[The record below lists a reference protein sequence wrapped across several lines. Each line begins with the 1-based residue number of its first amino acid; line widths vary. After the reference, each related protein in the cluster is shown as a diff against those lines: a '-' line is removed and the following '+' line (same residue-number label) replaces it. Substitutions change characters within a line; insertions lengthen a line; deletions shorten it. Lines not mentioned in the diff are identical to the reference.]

1 LGSRSATH
9 HVDGDAVRSEFAVRA
24 VMSITRGYN
33 QMPRKPRQ
41 TIYSEK
47 PRVVVVATR
56 RKRNSKELRRIE
68 LALKESIIVVKS
80 PLIKKRNAEKA
91 IFEEPDSVP
100 RMSVAWYSPGQDLE
114 SNTKNPGGRVLTR
127 EEEVTL
133 FRQYN
138 YARWRVTKMQE
149 RLANAK
155 PQTDKDIDELL
166 RWFDITIDR
175 RDHIVECNLPL
186 VLAMAKRTYA
196 VGEYSDLVA
205 EGNVAL
211 VRCVDR
217 FDCERGFKFSTYAC
231 RALSAAFNRYGK
243 KQLKHKKT
251 APFEVDPERE
261 MQCSD
266 VEVDKTDDD
275 RILAI
280 RLALRSG
287 DVMLTDTEHE
297 VMRFRFGLH
306 CPQNPPLLTLQK
318 VGNELGISKER
329 VRQIQL
335 RALSK
340 IRDIVEQ
347 HLPADLLFE

>member
-1 LGSRSATH
+1 
-9 HVDGDAVRSEFAVRA
+9 
-24 VMSITRGYN
+24 
-33 QMPRKPRQ
+33 MPRKPRQ
-41 TIYSEK
+41 SINGEK
-47 PRVVVVATR
+47 PRVVIVATR
-56 RKRNSKELRRIE
+56 KKRSSDELRRID
-68 LALKESIIVVKS
+68 LALQESIMVVES
-80 PLIKKRNAEKA
+80 PLIKKRNAEKV

-100 RMSVAWYSPGQDLE
+100 RMSIAWYSPGQDLV
-114 SNTKNPGGRVLTR
+114 SNTKNLGGLVLTR

-149 RLANAK
+149 RLTKAK
-155 PQTDKDIDELL
+155 PQTDTDIDQLL
-166 RWFDITIDR
+166 RWFDIAIDR

-196 VGEYSDLVA
+196 AGEYGDLVA

-243 KQLKHKKT
+243 KQLKHKNS
-251 APFEVDPERE
+251 APFEFDADRE

-266 VEVDKTDDD
+266 VEVDQTDDD
-275 RILAI
+275 RIRAI

-287 DVMLTDTEHE
+287 DVALTETEHE

-306 CPQNPPLLTLQK
+306 CPQNPPLLTLQQ
-318 VGNELGISKER
+318 VGKEIGISKER

-335 RALSK
+335 RALAK
-340 IRDIVEQ
+340 IRDVVER
-347 HLPADLLFE
+347 HLPADLLSD

>member
-1 LGSRSATH
+1 
-9 HVDGDAVRSEFAVRA
+9 
-24 VMSITRGYN
+24 MSLTRGYI

-41 TIYSEK
+41 KIHGEK
-47 PRVVVVATR
+47 PRVIVVATR
-56 RKRNSKELRRIE
+56 RKRSSQELRRIE
-68 LALKESIIVVKS
+68 IAMTDSIKVVES

-114 SNTKNPGGRVLTR
+114 SNTKNSGGRVLTR

-149 RLANAK
+149 RLAKAT
-155 PQTDKDIDELL
+155 PQTDTDIDELL
-166 RWFDITIDR
+166 RWFDIALDR

-196 VGEYSDLVA
+196 AGEYGDLVA
-205 EGNVAL
+205 EGNIAL

-217 FDCERGFKFSTYAC
+217 FDCELGFKFSTYTC

-243 KQLKHKKT
+243 KQLKHKNT

-261 MQCSD
+261 MQISD
-266 VEVDKTDDD
+266 VEIGSSEDD

-287 DVMLTDTEHE
+287 DVVLTDTEQE

-306 CPQNPPLLTLQK
+306 CPQNPPLLTLQQ
-318 VGNELGISKER
+318 VGKQLGISKER

-340 IRDIVEQ
+340 IRDIVER
-347 HLPADLLFE
+347 HLPADLLSE

>member
-1 LGSRSATH
+1 
-9 HVDGDAVRSEFAVRA
+9 
-24 VMSITRGYN
+24 
-33 QMPRKPRQ
+33 MPRKPRQ
-41 TIYSEK
+41 TIYGEK

-56 RKRNSKELRRIE
+56 RKRSPDELSRLD
-68 LALKESIIVVKS
+68 LALEKSITVVES

-91 IFEEPDSVP
+91 IFDEPDSVP
-100 RMSVAWYSPGQDLE
+100 RMSVAWYSPGQNLE
-114 SNTKNPGGRVLTR
+114 SKTKNPGGRPLTR

-149 RLANAK
+149 RFEKAK
-155 PQTDKDIDELL
+155 PKTDKDIDELL
-166 RWFDITIDR
+166 RWFDIATSR
-175 RDHIVECNLPL
+175 REHIVECNLPL

-196 VGEYSDLVA
+196 AGEYGDLVA

-217 FDCERGFKFSTYAC
+217 FDCELGWKFSTYAC
-231 RALSAAFNRYGK
+231 RALTAAFNRYGK
-243 KQLKHKKT
+243 KQLKHKNS
-251 APFEVDPERE
+251 APFEFDEERE

-266 VEVDKTDDD
+266 IEVDKTDDD
-275 RILAI
+275 RIRAI

-287 DVMLTDTEHE
+287 DVALTDTEHE

-306 CPQNPPLLTLQK
+306 CPQNPPLLTLQQ
-318 VGNELGISKER
+318 VGKELGISKER

-335 RALSK
+335 RALAK
-340 IRDIVEQ
+340 IRDVVERY
-347 HLPADLLFE
+347 LPTDLVTE